1 MKKKKAIIIFSI
13 SVLISLGIIFKSETI
28 YLYELAKII
37 IKIKRTNADITDCK
51 YFDNITIPKSK
62 NPKSWPLHNNFNEVI
77 STKKL
82 DSTHKDLG
90 TVAFLIIKNDSI
102 WYENYYEGYNKNSLS
117 NSFSIAKSIVAA
129 LLGRSINEGYLSGLD
144 HKVGDFIPEFSTGL
158 AQNLTVGDLS
168 SMSSGMKWTE
178 DYKNIFG
185 VTARAYVGTG
195 LEKLIKSR
203 PIISEPGI
211 SFEYLSGDTQLLAM
225 TIEKATGKKISDLVS
240 EWFWE
245 PMGAEN
251 DALWQVD
258 NLKTNTEKA
267 YCCFNSNARDFA
279 KFGKL
284 FKDYG
289 KWEGESLLDS
299 LFVKKVTSPRFKE
312 SPHYGYGFWIGKYN
326 KMDFFAMR
334 GHLGQHVFVFPKQN
348 IIIVRLGKRH
358 DVKSE
363 REIYPADQQ
372 IYLEE
377 AFKMLAIEKV

>member
-1 MKKKKAIIIFSI
+1 MKKKKAIVIFSI

-28 YLYELAKII
+28 YLYELTKII
-37 IKIKRTNADITDCK
+37 IKIKRTNADITDYK

-245 PMGAEN
+245 
-251 DALWQVD
+251 L
-258 NLKTNTEKA
+258 
-267 YCCFNSNARDFA
+267 
-279 KFGKL
+279 
-284 FKDYG
+284 
-289 KWEGESLLDS
+289 SLI
-299 LFVKKVTSPRFKE
+299 
-312 SPHYGYGFWIGKYN
+312 HI
-326 KMDFFAMR
+326 
-334 GHLGQHVFVFPKQN
+334 
-348 IIIVRLGKRH
+348 
-358 DVKSE
+358 
-363 REIYPADQQ
+363 
-372 IYLEE
+372 
-377 AFKMLAIEKV
+377 